1 MYLRPRLVFLMVLAV
16 LLATLGANS
25 VSLAAPTTLATTLS
39 VTPQNAIPNQ
49 RVTLLGSG
57 FTPVATS
64 GGAGPSGAHQITGS
78 GGSLIAVGQTI
89 LVSPNVTYPINF
101 DANGNWT
108 ALIILPVTAEVVAG
122 GPVTIRVVDDQG
134 LMRTTQITIKTPGIS
149 LDPASGRANTTF
161 TVTGNDFPASNTATG
176 VGSQVI
182 ISYGGTIQKLV
193 SADAGGR
200 FLVTVEVPAGI
211 PPRLT
216 ARSARERW
224 VSTGRPRPSIPC
236 PAPKSPFLPR

>member
-78 GGSLIAVGQTI
+78 EGSLISVGQTI

-108 ALIILPVTAEVVAG
+108 ALIILPVTAEVV
-122 GPVTIRVVDDQG
+122 
-134 LMRTTQITIKTPGIS
+134 L
-149 LDPASGRANTTF
+149 
-161 TVTGNDFPASNTATG
+161 
-176 VGSQVI
+176 
-182 ISYGGTIQKLV
+182 
-193 SADAGGR
+193 
-200 FLVTVEVPAGI
+200 E
-211 PPRLT
+211 
-216 ARSARERW
+216 ARSLSESWMVR
-224 VSTGRPRPSIPC
+224 VSCGRPRSPSRP
-236 PAPKSPFLPR
+236 PASAWTRHPVERILPLLSPATTFRLPTRLRVWAAK